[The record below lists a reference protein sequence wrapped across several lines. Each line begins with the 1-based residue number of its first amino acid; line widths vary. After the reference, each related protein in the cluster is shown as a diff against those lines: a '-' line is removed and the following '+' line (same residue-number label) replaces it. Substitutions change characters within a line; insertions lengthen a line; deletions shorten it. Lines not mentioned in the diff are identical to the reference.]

1 MNMTLKPNDE
11 KLKVAFVGGAYDS
24 AVGRAHR
31 AAIAIDQRY
40 DLVAG
45 CFSRD
50 ITKSR
55 ATAAEYGVDQERAY
69 SNLAALLQNES
80 KNLDAVIVITPQDQH
95 GAHVSDCLEVG
106 LPVVCEKALVASS
119 AEALTIR
126 NQLTENNGFLA
137 VTYNYTGFP
146 MIRELKHMIASGM
159 LGKIHQVQMEMPQ
172 EGFAKVA
179 DDGMP
184 IQPQEWRLRDGT
196 IPTLSLDLAVHLHMM
211 ARFLLDAKPE
221 EVVALSSSNG
231 NFPGIIDNTQCL
243 VRYSGGIDCGIWFS
257 KAALGYRNGLRLRIF
272 GDKGA
277 AEWVQENPE
286 YLHYAD
292 NKGKKMLMD
301 RSCQGIVIANKSR
314 YQRFK
319 AGHPA
324 GFLEA
329 FGNYY
334 VDIAEAL
341 VSYRSTGRMDFGCY
355 VFGVEESIEGLRMLE
370 AMTLSSHSHKWE
382 SVDISN
388 GQRTSQREF

>member
-1 MNMTLKPNDE
+1 MNRLKPENE

-24 AVGRAHR
+24 AVGRVHR
-31 AAIAIDQRY
+31 AAIAIDQCY

-50 ITKSR
+50 IDKSR
-55 ATAAEYGVDQERAY
+55 ATAAEYGVDRQRAY
-69 SNLAALLQNES
+69 SNLAVLLQNES
-80 KNLDAVIVITPQDQH
+80 KNLDAVIVVTPQDQH
-95 GAHVSDCLEVG
+95 GAHVSDCLEAG
-106 LPVVCEKALVASS
+106 LPVICEKALVTTSS
-119 AEALTIR
+119 EALAIR
-126 NQLTENNGFLA
+126 NQLAERNGFLA
-137 VTYNYTGFP
+137 VTYNYTGYP
-146 MIRELKHMIASGM
+146 MIRECKHMIASGM

-172 EGFAKVA
+172 EGFARVA
-179 DDGMP
+179 ADGAP

-211 ARFLLDAKPE
+211 VRFLLDATPE

-231 NFPGIIDNTQCL
+231 NFPEIIDSTQCL
-243 VRYSGGIDCGIWFS
+243 VRYSDGVHCGIWFS
-257 KAALGYRNGLRLRIF
+257 KVALGYRNGLRLRIF

-292 NKGKKMLMD
+292 NKGTKMVMD
-301 RSCQGIVIANKSR
+301 RSCQGILIANKPR

-329 FGNYY
+329 FANYY
-334 VDIAEAL
+334 FDIAEAL
-341 VSYRSTGRMDFGCY
+341 VAYRSTGRVDLGGY
-355 VFGVEESIEGLRMLE
+355 VFGVEESIEGLKMLE
-370 AMTLSSHSHKWE
+370 AIALSSQSHKWE
-382 SVDISN
+382 SVA
-388 GQRTSQREF
+388 F

>member
-1 MNMTLKPNDE
+1 MNMPLKSENE

-31 AAIAIDQRY
+31 AAIAIDQCY

-50 ITKSR
+50 ADKSR
-55 ATAAEYGVDQERAY
+55 ATAAEYGVDQQRAY
-69 SNLAALLQNES
+69 SDLAVLLQSES
-80 KNLDAVIVITPQDQH
+80 KNLDAVIVVTPQDQH
-95 GAHVSDCLEVG
+95 GAHVSDCLEAG
-106 LPVVCEKALVASS
+106 LPVICEKALVTSS
-119 AEALTIR
+119 SEALTIR
-126 NQLTENNGFLA
+126 NQLAERNGFLA
-137 VTYNYTGFP
+137 VTYNYTGYP

-159 LGKIHQVQMEMPQ
+159 LGKIHQVQVEMPQ
-172 EGFAKVA
+172 EGFARVA
-179 DDGMP
+179 ADGAP

-196 IPTLSLDLAVHLHMM
+196 IPTLFLDLAVHLHMM
-211 ARFLLDAKPE
+211 VRFLLGTTPE

-231 NFPGIIDNTQCL
+231 NFPEIIDSTQCL
-243 VRYSGGIDCGIWFS
+243 VRYSGGVHCGIWFS
-257 KAALGYRNGLRLRIF
+257 KVALGYRNGLRLRVF

-292 NKGKKMLMD
+292 NNGTKMVMD
-301 RSCQGIVIANKSR
+301 RSCQGILIANQSR

-329 FGNYY
+329 FANYY
-334 VDIAEAL
+334 LDIAEAL
-341 VSYRSTGRMDFGCY
+341 IAYRSTGRMDFGSY
-355 VFGVEESIEGLRMLE
+355 VFGVDESIEGLKMLE
-370 AMTLSSHSHKWE
+370 AIALSSHSHKWE
-382 SVDISN
+382 SVAL
-388 GQRTSQREF
+388 

>member
-1 MNMTLKPNDE
+1 MKMTLKPNEE

-40 DLVAG
+40 DLVTG

-50 ITKSR
+50 IDKSR
-55 ATAAEYGVDQERAY
+55 KTASDYGVDQERAY
-69 SNLAALLQNES
+69 SDLTVMLQNES

-95 GAHVSDCLEVG
+95 GVHVSNCLEAG
-106 LPVVCEKALVASS
+106 LPVVCEKALVPSS

-126 NQLTENNGFLA
+126 NQLTEKNGFLA

-146 MIRELKHMIASGM
+146 MIRELKHMIESGM
-159 LGKIHQVQMEMPQ
+159 LGKIHQIQMEMPQ
-172 EGFAKVA
+172 EGFAKIGE
-179 DDGMP
+179 DGAP
-184 IQPQEWRLRDGT
+184 IRPQEWRLRDGK

-211 ARFLLDAKPE
+211 ARFLLAAIPE

-231 NFPGIIDNTQCL
+231 NFRGIIDTTQCL
-243 VRYSGGIDCGIWFS
+243 VRYSGGIDCGMWFS
-257 KAALGYRNGLRLRIF
+257 KVALGYRNGLRLRIF
-272 GDKGA
+272 GDRGA
-277 AEWVQENPE
+277 AEWIQENPE
-286 YLHYAD
+286 YLHFAD
-292 NKGKKMLMD
+292 NKGKKIVID
-301 RSCQGIVIANKSR
+301 RSCQEIMMANNSR

-334 VDIAEAL
+334 MDIAEAL
-341 VSYRSTGRMDFGCY
+341 VLYRSTRRVDFGSY
-355 VFGVEESIEGLRMLE
+355 VFGVEESIEGLRLLE
-370 AMTLSSHSHKWE
+370 AMALSSHSRKWE
-382 SVDISN
+382 PVAP
-388 GQRTSQREF
+388 

>member
-31 AAIAIDQRY
+31 TAIAIDQRY

-50 ITKSR
+50 INKSR
-55 ATAAEYGVDQERAY
+55 ATAVEYGVDQKRAY
-69 SNLAALLQNES
+69 SNLELLLQNES
-80 KNLDAVIVITPQDQH
+80 KNLDAVIVLTPQDQH
-95 GAHVSDCLEVG
+95 GVHVSNCLEAG
-106 LPVVCEKALVASS
+106 LPVVCEKALVTSS
-119 AEALTIR
+119 SEALAIR
-126 NQLTENNGFLA
+126 NQLAKTNGFLA

-146 MIRELKHMIASGM
+146 MIRELKHMIESGM

-179 DDGMP
+179 EDGTP
-184 IQPQEWRLRDGT
+184 IKPQEWRLRDGT
-196 IPTLSLDLAVHLHMM
+196 VPTLSLDLAVHLHMM
-211 ARFLLDAKPE
+211 ARFLLGKTPE
-221 EVVALSSSNG
+221 EVVALTSSNG
-231 NFPGIIDNTQCL
+231 NFPEIIDSTQCL
-243 VRYSGGIDCGIWFS
+243 VRYSGGIHCGIWFS

-272 GDKGA
+272 GDNGA

-286 YLHYAD
+286 YLNYAD
-292 NKGKKMLMD
+292 SKGKKMVLD
-301 RSCQGIVIANKSR
+301 RSCQGILIANKSR

-329 FGNYY
+329 FANYY
-334 VDIAEAL
+334 LDIAEAL
-341 VSYRSTGRMDFGCY
+341 VSHRSTGRMKLGSY
-355 VFGVEESIEGLRMLE
+355 VFGVEESIEGLNMLE
-370 AMTLSSHSHKWE
+370 AIALSSLSHKWE
-382 SVDISN
+382 SVAL
-388 GQRTSQREF
+388 